1 MYRDW
6 ALHDVKG
13 NRKYLTADERQAF
26 FDAIPHAL
34 TDRNGREKRT
44 FAMMLYYS
52 GCRISEALE
61 VTCGRIDYEGEAVQ
75 FRTLKRKKQSFRYVP
90 LPSSF
95 LEKLDDVHHIKDIVK
110 KDPDK
115 KVWDFNRKTGWSAI
129 KAVMEKAGIE
139 GTQATAHG
147 LRHSFVIA
155 HQQIKTPPHMIQK
168 WAGWTSTQMLGIY
181 GQALGVEERDLAK
194 QIW

>member
-6 ALHDVKG
+6 DLHDAQG
-13 NRKYLTADERQAF
+13 NRKYLTADERRAF
-26 FDAIPHAL
+26 FDAIPKAL
-34 TDRNGREKRT
+34 IDRNGREKRT
-44 FAMMLYYS
+44 FALMLYYS

-61 VTCGRIDYEGEAVQ
+61 VTGERIDYKEQVVQ

-90 LPSSF
+90 LPHSF
-95 LEKLDDVHHIKDIVK
+95 LEKLDDVHHVKDFVK
-110 KDPDK
+110 KEPDK
-115 KVWDFNRKTGWSAI
+115 KIWQFNRKTGWSAI

-139 GTQATAHG
+139 GAQATAHG

-168 WAGWTSTQMLGIY
+168 WAGWTSTQMLGVY
-181 GQALGVEERDLAK
+181 GQALGKEERGLAE